1 MKIPKDRSIRV
12 ETLAKVANIFG
23 GTLAYSTSNYGAY
36 VRIGIPP
43 FHVDIHPGDSI
54 VKKGGQAIV
63 AKGYMMLRA
72 EAYKRNPELRH
83 LVPKIES
90 MVHKTITLN

>member
-12 ETLAKVANIFG
+12 ETLAKVANTFG
-23 GTLAYSTSNYGAY
+23 GTLAYSTSNNGSY
-36 VRIGIPP
+36 VRIGVPP
-43 FHVDIHPGDSI
+43 VHVDMHPGDSI
-54 VKKGGQAIV
+54 VKKGGQAVV
-63 AKGYMMLRA
+63 AKGYMILRA
-72 EAYKRNPELRH
+72 KAYKSNPELRH